1 MTEYSFVLDIN
12 DKKLAPCNINKAWY
26 LIRKNKAIL
35 VQKIP
40 MVIKL
45 KKEVK
50 FSSKLNN
57 NLLARG
63 NVFINLGRF
72 VFSKL

>member
-1 MTEYSFVLDIN
+1 MFKLSEIEKKSIEKRTGMSFSEI
-12 DKKLAPCNINKAWY
+12 KE
-26 LIRKNKAIL
+26 KNFDEIEVFFKSN
-35 VQKIP
+35 
-40 MVIKL
+40 L

>member
-35 VQKIP
+35 IQKIP

-45 KKEVK
+45 KK
-50 FSSKLNN
+50 KLKT
-57 NLLARG
+57 RM
-63 NVFINLGRF
+63 
-72 VFSKL
+72 